1 MAVAPA
7 DVRTGCWLLS
17 IGLHAVGFIAL
28 GDAKVTSGV
37 ATLAPLDAFVVE
49 IAPEPSLKQDE
60 PLAASEGRQSGS
72 FVPPPTH
79 THPYPVPRDHDAHPH
94 DPSLVH
100 LPFAV
105 SHSPS
110 PESVVAAP
118 EAPARFTMMVTG
130 DNPRSMK
137 AATSTPPLEN
147 AEPGV
152 DALPL
157 PEEGVSSPAR
167 LERPMSPVYPAAAR
181 AQEVEADVVL
191 AIVVA
196 STGEVSDARVI
207 RPAGFGFDEEALR
220 AVRGA
225 RFTPAQ
231 RDGRRVAVRMRWS
244 VSFRLR

>member
-1 MAVAPA
+1 M
-7 DVRTGCWLLS
+7 
-17 IGLHAVGFIAL
+17 HAVGFIVL
-28 GDAKVTSGV
+28 GHAKVTSGL
-37 ATLAPLDAFVVE
+37 ATSAPFAAFVVE
-49 IAPEPSLKQDE
+49 ITPEPSLEQDE
-60 PLAASEGRQSGS
+60 PLAASERRESGS

-79 THPYPVPRDHDAHPH
+79 THAYPVPLDHDAHPH

-105 SHSPS
+105 SPSPP

-118 EAPARFTMMVTG
+118 EAPARFTMVVTG
-130 DNPRSMK
+130 QNPLSVTV
-137 AATSTPPLEN
+137 APSTRPSGS

-157 PEEGVSSPAR
+157 PEDGISSPAR

-191 AIVVA
+191 AIVVTA
-196 STGEVSDARVI
+196 TGEVADARVI

-225 RFTPAQ
+225 RFTPAE
-231 RDGRRVAVRMRWS
+231 RDGQRVAVRMRWS